1 MSRKAYIGKGPKGLA
16 ADARSNPASAVQAL
30 RTFRGGFDAA
40 DGYDLRN
47 YSAWPSQK
55 KSAVTRALASLGEH
69 LATPDLRILD
79 KQRYGRTNN
88 AKIKRGLSKGQNR
101 KYKVHFINDPTH
113 GTRPI
118 SFKGTAAVIAGAGQ
132 PQTLTGQVDSPGA
145 LKQLAG
151 DARKLAGRGNPVFLT
166 WTMWGTDF
174 NLLPGYRIDKW
185 KDIPPVVKSF
195 RAALIPLAA
204 HYKAEIAAGGLYA
217 AMTWE

>member
-1 MSRKAYIGKGPKGLA
+1 MSRKAYIGKGPKSLA
-16 ADARSNPASAVQAL
+16 ADARRNPASAVQAL
-30 RTFRGGFDAA
+30 RTFRGGFDAS

-55 KSAVTRALASLGEH
+55 KSAVTRALRELGEH

-79 KQRYGRTNN
+79 KNRYGRTNN
-88 AKIKRGLSKGQNR
+88 AKIKRGLSKGQSR

-118 SFKGTAAVIAGAGQ
+118 SFKGTAATIAGDGQ
-132 PQTLTGQVDSPGA
+132 PDTLTGRVDSAGA

-166 WTMWGTDF
+166 WSLWGTDF
-174 NLLPGYRIDKW
+174 NLLPGYRLDKW
-185 KDIPPVVKSF
+185 ADIGPVAKSF
-195 RAALIPLAA
+195 TLAVANLPA
-204 HYKAEIAAGGLYA
+204 HYQAEIAAGGLYA